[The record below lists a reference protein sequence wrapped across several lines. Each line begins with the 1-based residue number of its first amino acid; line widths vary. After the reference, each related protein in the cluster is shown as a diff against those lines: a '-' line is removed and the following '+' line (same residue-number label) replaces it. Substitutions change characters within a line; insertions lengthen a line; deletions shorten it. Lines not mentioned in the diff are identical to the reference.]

1 MPEQSQH
8 MNDLFT
14 GTCPLD
20 QALVSQWLEYRV
32 LQVDRCSRED
42 DLHRVLKV
50 SSFAD
55 ERTLQFFLEE
65 MKLLTVI
72 ENSEASKLCEQ
83 VNLPFK
89 YTT

>member
-1 MPEQSQH
+1 MPEPYQ
-8 MNDLFT
+8 NINYLFA

-55 ERTLQFFLEE
+55 ERIPQFILEE
-65 MKLLTVI
+65 MKPLTVI
-72 ENSEASKLCEQ
+72 ENLEASKL
-83 VNLPFK
+83 VNR
-89 YTT
+89 